1 MKKVKYLCF
10 DMDGTIADLY
20 GVANWL
26 PMLRAESPTPYEIA
40 KPMWDMNRLA
50 TALQKAQAQGIEVCV
65 ITWLSKGS
73 SKEYKKVV
81 RKAKRNWLM
90 ENDFP
95 YNRFSAVQ
103 YGATKADS
111 IRKFIGENESAILF
125 DDSEEVRRGWHLG
138 ETVDPTVTDIIEFVE
153 GLVE

>member
-26 PMLRAESPTPYEIA
+26 PMLRAESPAPYEMA

-73 SKEYKKVV
+73 SKLYKKEV
-81 RKAKRNWLM
+81 RKAKRKWLM

-103 YGATKADS
+103 YGATKANS

-125 DDSEEVRRGWHLG
+125 DDNEEVRKGWHLG
-138 ETVDPTVTDIIEFVE
+138 ETVDPTVTDIIEFID

>member
-20 GVANWL
+20 GVVDWL
-26 PMLRAESPTPYEIA
+26 PMLRAELPTPYKTA
-40 KPMWDMNRLA
+40 QPMWDMERLA
-50 TALQKAQAQGIEVCV
+50 RALRKAQAQGMEICV

-73 SKEYKKVV
+73 SKWYKKEV

-103 YGATKADS
+103 YGTTKADS
-111 IRKFIGENESAILF
+111 IRKFIGEDESAILF
-125 DDSEEVRRGWHLG
+125 DDSETVRKGWHLG
-138 ETVDPTVTDIIEFVE
+138 DTVDPAVTDIVEFIE

>member
-1 MKKVKYLCF
+1 MKEVKYLCF

-50 TALQKAQAQGIEVCV
+50 TALQKAQVKGIEVCV

-73 SKEYKKVV
+73 SKWYKKEV
-81 RKAKRNWLM
+81 RKAKRKWLI

-103 YGATKADS
+103 YGATKANS

>member
-26 PMLRAESPTPYEIA
+26 PMLRAESPMPYEIA

-65 ITWLSKGS
+65 ITWLSKDS
-73 SKEYKKVV
+73 SKWYKKEV

-103 YGATKADS
+103 YGATKANS

-125 DDSEEVRRGWHLG
+125 DDNEEVRKSWHLG
-138 ETVDPTVTDIIEFVE
+138 ETVDPTVTDIIEFIE

>member
-20 GVANWL
+20 GVIDWL
-26 PMLRAESPTPYEIA
+26 PMLRAELTTPYKVA
-40 KPMWDMNRLA
+40 KPMWDMKRLA
-50 TALQKAQAQGIEVCV
+50 QVLQKAQAQGIEVCV

-73 SKEYKKVV
+73 SSCYKEKT
-81 RKAKRNWLM
+81 RKAKRDWLA
-90 ENDFP
+90 ENNFP

-103 YGATKADS
+103 YGTTKANS
-111 IRKFIGENESAILF
+111 IRKLVGKNESAILF
-125 DDSEEVRRGWHLG
+125 DDSEKVRKGWHLG
-138 ETVDPTVTDIIEFVE
+138 DTVDPTVTDIIEFIE

>member
-1 MKKVKYLCF
+1 MKEVKYLCF

-40 KPMWDMNRLA
+40 KPIWDMDRLT
-50 TALQKAQAQGIEVCV
+50 TALQKAQAQGIEICI

-73 SKEYKKVV
+73 SKWYKKEV
-81 RKAKRNWLM
+81 RKAKRKWLI

-103 YGATKADS
+103 YGATKANS

-125 DDSEEVRRGWHLG
+125 DDNEEVRKGWHLG
-138 ETVDPTVTDIIEFVE
+138 ETVDPTVIDIIEFIE
-153 GLVE
+153 GLVK

>member
-1 MKKVKYLCF
+1 MKEVKYLCF

-81 RKAKRNWLM
+81 RKTKRNWLM

-103 YGATKADS
+103 YGATKANS

-125 DDSEEVRRGWHLG
+125 DDNEEVRKGWHLG
-138 ETVDPTVTDIIEFVE
+138 ETVDPTVTDIIEFIE

>member
-1 MKKVKYLCF
+1 MTKVRMIVW

-20 GVANWL
+20 GVEGWL
-26 PMLRAESPTPYEIA
+26 EKLRSENPLPYEIA
-40 KPMWDMNRLA
+40 KPLWDMERLA
-50 TALQKAQAQGIEVCV
+50 RALRKAQAQGMEVCV

-73 SKEYKKVV
+73 SHRYKKEV

-103 YGATKADS
+103 YGTTKANS
-111 IRKFIGENESAILF
+111 IRKFIGEDESAILF
-125 DDSEEVRRGWHLG
+125 DDSETVRKGWHLG
-138 ETVDPTVTDIIEFVE
+138 DTVDPAVTNIIEFIE